1 MADTPDLGKLWK
13 QLTENVGGGMSGALD
28 KLKKSSIGEQVQSW
42 IGKGENKP
50 VNAEQMTQAIGQ
62 ERMEQIAKKAGTTPE
77 QAAQAMAEKLPG
89 MVDKMTPDGHVPD
102 PQSIKQ
108 NVAGAT
114 KNKAGAATSAG
125 AGASAGAGSMGG
137 AQPQAPRSN
146 PNPPP
151 M

>member
-13 QLTENVGGGMSGALD
+13 HLTDSVGGSMNEALE

-62 ERMEQIAKKAGTTPE
+62 DKMEQIAQKAGTTPE
-77 QAAQAMAEKLPG
+77 QAAQTMADKLPG
-89 MVDKMTPDGHVPD
+89 MVDKMTPDGEVPNAH
-102 PQSIKQ
+102 SIKD
-108 NVAGAT
+108 NT
-114 KNKAGAATSAG
+114 AGAAQKASSAMSNAMSSATS
-125 AGASAGAGSMGG
+125 G
-137 AQPQAPRSN
+137 AQPQPT
-146 PNPPP
+146 PNPPS